1 MQEVNFRTHVLPLK
15 NKLFRLAFRIT
26 MNSGEAEDVVQ
37 DTMIRVWKNRD
48 QWPEIE
54 SIEAY
59 CLTVCRNLALDRSAK
74 KDAQTLELQ
83 PEEGNPIGS
92 VAPNP
97 HDELVQQERLQLVH
111 NLLNELPEAQRT
123 VLHLRDIEG
132 RSYKEIATVMNA
144 TEEWVKVNLFRARQK
159 IRQQYKDIDEYGL

>member
-1 MQEVNFRTHVLPLK
+1 LPLK

-26 MNSGEAEDVVQ
+26 LNSGEAEDVVQ

-74 KDAQTLELQ
+74 KDARTLELQ
-83 PEEGNPIGS
+83 PEDSEPIGS
-92 VAPNP
+92 TAPNP
-97 HDELVQQERLQLVH
+97 HDELVQQERLRLVH
-111 NLLNELPEAQRT
+111 NLLNKLPEAQRT

-132 RSYKEIATVMNA
+132 RSYKEIATVMNT

>member
-1 MQEVNFRTHVLPLK
+1 
-15 NKLFRLAFRIT
+15 
-26 MNSGEAEDVVQ
+26 
-37 DTMIRVWKNRD
+37 MIRVWKNRD

-132 RSYKEIATVMNA
+132 RSYKEIAIVMNA

>member
-1 MQEVNFRTHVLPLK
+1 MQEVSFRTHILPLK

-26 MNSGEAEDVVQ
+26 LNSGEAEDVVQ

-59 CLTVCRNLALDRSAK
+59 CLTICRNLALDRSAK
-74 KDAQTLELQ
+74 KDAQALEL
-83 PEEGNPIGS
+83 PGEDS
-92 VAPNP
+92 APTLGTASNP
-97 HDELVQQERLQLVH
+97 HDELVREERLQLVH

-132 RSYKEIATVMNA
+132 RSYKEIATVMHA

-159 IRQQYKDIDEYGL
+159 IRQQYKEIDEYGL

>member
-1 MQEVNFRTHVLPLK
+1 
-15 NKLFRLAFRIT
+15 
-26 MNSGEAEDVVQ
+26 
-37 DTMIRVWKNRD
+37 MIRVWKNRD